1 MSTGR
6 FHIIFDG
13 PALDAHEMNVRDL
26 APALLAVS
34 DIYDEINRVAF
45 GSRYK
50 VGINVRASFKTGSF
64 LTELAV
70 HAASI
75 LELFKDDT
83 VQAACLMMQIFG
95 VPDVPSLVR
104 KGILPFIR
112 WVRRRKI
119 TAVVELGNG
128 NVRVEIAGDAMEIE
142 RAVVELYQSSK
153 LRKAF
158 EDLIARPLEKEGI
171 ETIGFGDANANTFVS
186 IPREEGP
193 SFIADEPED
202 EPIGESTRRAHLQI
216 ISPCFQEGNK
226 WRFSD
231 GSASFHAEIRD
242 KAFLGKVMSGEAA
255 FAKGDILDVEM
266 TEAQTLTAKGL
277 STERFIEKVHGHRNP
292 ARQYRLPTPDE

>member
-13 PALDAHEMNVRDL
+13 PALEAHEMNVRDL

-34 DIYDEINRVAF
+34 DIFDEINRVVF
-45 GSRYK
+45 DNKYK
-50 VGINVRASFKTGSF
+50 VGVNVRASFKTGSF

-70 HAASI
+70 YASDI
-75 LELFKDDT
+75 FELFKNEN
-83 VQAACLMMQIFG
+83 VQAACLMMQVFG
-95 VPDVPSLVR
+95 VPDIPTLF

-119 TAVVELGNG
+119 TTVVELENDK
-128 NVRVEIAGDAMEIE
+128 VRVEIAGDAME
-142 RAVVELYQSSK
+142 VEKTIVALYQSSK
-153 LRKAF
+153 LRKGF

-171 ETIGFGDANANTFVS
+171 ESVGFSDADAKAFVS

-202 EPIGESTRRAHLQI
+202 EPMGLSTRRAHLQI

-231 GSASFHAEIRD
+231 GSVSFHAEIRD
-242 KAFLGKVMSGEAA
+242 SGFLDKVMSGETS

-277 STERFIEKVHGHRNP
+277 STERFIDTVHGHRNP
-292 ARQYRLPTPDE
+292 IRQYRLPLPGE

>member
-34 DIYDEINRVAF
+34 DIYDEINRIAF
-45 GSRYK
+45 GNRYK
-50 VGINVRASFKTGSF
+50 VGVNVRASFKTGSF

-70 HAASI
+70 HAANI

-83 VQAACLMMQIFG
+83 VQAACLMMQTFG
-95 VPDVPSLVR
+95 VPSVPTIVR
-104 KGILPFIR
+104 GILPFMR

-119 TAVVELGNG
+119 TAVIELKNG
-128 NVRVEIAGDAMEIE
+128 NARVEVAGDA
-142 RAVVELYQSSK
+142 VEVEKTVIALYQSSK
-153 LRKAF
+153 LRKGF

-171 ETIGFGDANANTFVS
+171 ETIGFGDADAKAFVS

-193 SFIADEPED
+193 WFVADEPED
-202 EPIGESTRRAHLQI
+202 EPMGVSTRRAHLQI

-231 GSASFHAEIRD
+231 GSVSFYAEIRD
-242 KAFLGKVMSGEAA
+242 KPFLNRVMSGETA
-255 FAKGDILDVEM
+255 FAKGDILEVEM
-266 TEAQTLTAKGL
+266 TEAQALTAKGL
-277 STERFIEKVHGHRNP
+277 STERFIEQVYGHRNP
-292 ARQYRLPTPDE
+292 NRQYKLPII

>member
-6 FHIIFDG
+6 FHIVFDG
-13 PALDAHEMNVRDL
+13 PAFDEHEMNVRDL

-34 DIYDEINRVAF
+34 DIFDEINRITF
-45 GSRYK
+45 DSRYK

-64 LTELAV
+64 LTELGAHATEIIDFFKYNETAGAV
-70 HAASI
+70 AN
-75 LELFKDDT
+75 
-83 VQAACLMMQIFG
+83 MMSIFG
-95 VPDVPSLVR
+95 IPGVAPVGYSLL
-104 KGILPFIR
+104 KFIR

-119 TAVVELGNG
+119 TRVVELAGG
-128 NVRVEIAGDAMEIE
+128 KVRVEIDGDAVEVE
-142 RAVVELYQSSK
+142 RAIIELFKSQK

-158 EDLIARPLEKEGI
+158 EDLIANTLRKNGI
-171 ETIGFGDANANTFVS
+171 DTVGFGDAEAKTFIS

-202 EPIGESTRRAHLQI
+202 EPIGTSTRRAHLQL

-231 GSASFHAEIRD
+231 GSVSFHAEIRD
-242 KAFLGKVMSGEAA
+242 MIFLGKVMRGEAA

-266 TEAQTLTAKGL
+266 TETQALTAKGL
-277 STERFIEKVHGHRNP
+277 STERFIEHVYGQRNP
-292 ARQYRLPTPDE
+292 IRQYRLPSLDD

>member
-13 PALDAHEMNVRDL
+13 PALETHEMNVRDL

-45 GSRYK
+45 GSRYR
-50 VGINVRASFKTGSF
+50 VGVNVRASFKTGSF

-70 HAASI
+70 HAANI

-83 VQAACLMMQIFG
+83 VQAACLMMQMFG
-95 VPDVPSLVR
+95 VPSLASLI

-119 TAVVELGNG
+119 TAVIELGNG
-128 NVRVEIAGDAMEIE
+128 NVRVEVAGDSIE
-142 RAVVELYQSSK
+142 VEKAVIALYQSSK
-153 LRKAF
+153 LRKGF
-158 EDLIARPLEKEGI
+158 EDLVARPLEKDGI
-171 ETIGFGDANANTFVS
+171 ETIGFGDAEAKTFVS
-186 IPREEGP
+186 IPREEAP
-193 SFIADEPED
+193 WFIADEPED
-202 EPIGESTRRAHLQI
+202 EPMGVSTRRAHLQI

-231 GSASFHAEIRD
+231 GSVSFHAEIRD
-242 KAFLGKVMSGEAA
+242 QMFLTKVMRGETA

-277 STERFIEKVHGHRNP
+277 STERFIEKVYGHRNP
-292 ARQYRLPTPDE
+292 TRQYLLPSLGD